1 VVLRQQRGN
10 PMDSRQTARLLVLE
24 HEITLDDLWAWYWAN
39 GGNAMLWDFD
49 AYLFGILERDP
60 FDLRILSW
68 AMEDLEARSLL

>member
-1 VVLRQQRGN
+1 
-10 PMDSRQTARLLVLE
+10 
-24 HEITLDDLWAWYWAN
+24 
-39 GGNAMLWDFD
+39 MLWDFD

>member
-1 VVLRQQRGN
+1 
-10 PMDSRQTARLLVLE
+10 MLL
-24 HEITLDDLWAWYWAN
+24 
-39 GGNAMLWDFD
+39 DFD

>member
-1 VVLRQQRGN
+1 
-10 PMDSRQTARLLVLE
+10 MDSRQTARLLVLE

-39 GGNAMLWDFD
+39 GGNAMLLDFD